1 LDKALLWTL
10 IALSVGSGPKT
21 ARAQSLG
28 LEPLVT
34 GIDRPS
40 HVVQAPGDPGSLYI
54 IEQRAGRIINV
65 DLASGARSTVVTFN
79 GFDTTI
85 EGGVHTMAF
94 HPQFEQNGLFYVSWL
109 EDGGPGIGDYRNVDE
124 FQLVGG
130 QGQFTKRI
138 LQHQIRDSSAAHG
151 LDWIGFDPIATGD
164 GQNYLY
170 ITTGDGGFDALN
182 LANDFAQD
190 LSTLFGKV
198 SRVDVRAD
206 DFPADPNRNYAIPP
220 SNPYANDGDPNT
232 RGEVFL
238 SGFRNPW
245 RMSFDR
251 ETGDIYIG
259 DVGLS
264 SREEIDF
271 LKAGE
276 SGLDFGWNAFEGT
289 VARGKPSLQ
298 PNPRAP
304 IHEYTHAGG
313 NVSVTGGYVYRGP
326 IEGIDGEYF
335 FADFNTSNVWS
346 GVFDRNTNPATFNGA
361 NLTVTSRTAEL
372 NQGILGG
379 GQLGHI
385 VSFGEDLS
393 GNLLLVD
400 YGQGDLFNP
409 APNSGVIYK
418 LIEVEELIPGDLNED
433 GLVDLADWTLMKAG
447 FLADLTG
454 LTRTQRFL
462 TGDLNRDGTID
473 LLDMHQF
480 AAAFSSA
487 TANTIVA
494 VPEPSGAC
502 LLLFAVTIA
511 MLYRTSNLKIKSHEV
526 HSETAGATKDLNRR
540 KRR

>member
-1 LDKALLWTL
+1 MRNGNRFDNALLWML
-10 IALSVGSGPKT
+10 IALSVGSGLKT
-21 ARAQSLG
+21 APAQSLG
-28 LEPLVT
+28 LEPIVT
-34 GIDRPS
+34 GVDRPS
-40 HVVQAPGDPGSLYI
+40 QAVQAPGDPGSLYI

-65 DLASGARSTVVTFN
+65 NLSSGARSTVSTFI

-85 EGGVHTMAF
+85 EGGIHTMAF
-94 HPQFEQNGLFYVSWL
+94 HPQFEQNSLYYVGWL
-109 EDGGPGIGDYRNVDE
+109 EDGGAGIGDYGNVDE

-138 LQHQIRDSSAAHG
+138 LQHQIRDPSAAHG
-151 LDWIGFDPIATGD
+151 LDWIGFDPTATGD
-164 GQNYLY
+164 AQNYLY
-170 ITTGDGGFDALN
+170 ITTGDGGFDNAN
-182 LANDFAQD
+182 LTNNFSQD

-198 SRVDVRAD
+198 SRVDVRKD
-206 DFPADPNRNYAIPP
+206 DFPSDPSRNYAIPP
-220 SNPYANDGDPNT
+220 TNPYANDGDPNT

-251 ETGDIYIG
+251 ETGDLYVG

-264 SREEIDF
+264 AREEIDF
-271 LKAGE
+271 IKAGE
-276 SGLDFGWNAFEGT
+276 SGIDFGWNAFEGT
-289 VARGKPSLQ
+289 VARGKPSLH

-326 IEGIDGEYF
+326 IEGIDGQYF

-346 GVFDRNTNPATFNGA
+346 GVFDRDTNPATFNGA

-372 NQGILGG
+372 NQGIVGG

-409 APNSGVIYK
+409 SPNTGVIYK
-418 LIEVEELIPGDLNED
+418 LIEVEELIAGDLNDD
-433 GLVDLADWTLMKAG
+433 GMVDLADWALMKTG

-454 LTRTQRFL
+454 LTPTQRFL

-473 LLDMHQF
+473 LLDMNLF
-480 AAAFSSA
+480 AAAFSDTS
-487 TANTIVA
+487 ANTLGA
-494 VPEPSGAC
+494 VPEPAGIS
-502 LLLFAVTIA
+502 LLPIILMSVCKLADC
-511 MLYRTSNLKIKSHEV
+511 
-526 HSETAGATKDLNRR
+526 ETESQ
-540 KRR
+540 